1 MSSTERIFCNPLD
14 LAYRYQDI
22 RFTGTVRGMKI
33 AEPHRSVHRE
43 AADPSI
49 VLYRDR
55 YYMFVSMS
63 AGFWHSTD
71 LVRWKY
77 RATAKLP
84 ALDYA
89 PDVREVNGAL
99 YVSASRKEDNCP
111 FFRSVDPLSDD
122 FVEVTPG
129 TFPFW
134 DPNLFQDTDNSV
146 YLYWGC
152 DSRTPIQG
160 VRLSD
165 TFGPVGE
172 PSPLI
177 SSDVLAHGWEQLGED
192 HVVVPP
198 KTERE
203 RLAAM
208 AMGTDPYIEGAWMTE
223 RDGTYYLQYSAPGTQ
238 LNTYADG
245 YYTAPAPLG
254 PFTYSL
260 DSPFSSKPGGFITGA
275 GHGSTFQDL
284 HGNWWHAATM
294 RISVNDVFERRV
306 GIFPAGFDDD
316 GVLFC
321 NQNFAD
327 YPMTVPDGPFDPWT
341 PPAWMLL
348 SYKANVVASSSATGH
363 DPASAVDEN
372 VRTWWAAAGREPG
385 ESLTVDLGT
394 DKTVHAVQINL
405 ADHEL
410 ADAAPHAR
418 DGVDLGHSWRGVF
431 PGHQPAEILVELSKD
446 GREWTVV
453 RDSRDTDTDA
463 PHAFIVL
470 DAPQETRFVRV
481 TSGRM
486 PFDGTFAVSGIRVFG
501 TGEGEAPPSVRARA
515 ARVDDRTARIDWDA
529 APGAIGYNVR
539 YGRDP
544 QKLYHSWLVYER
556 TQLDLRSL
564 NSGAEYWVAVD
575 AFGEAGVTSG
585 VPVPAARNAELDEQ
599 EAEMQR

>member
-1 MSSTERIFCNPLD
+1 MTASERIFCNPLD
-14 LAYRYQDI
+14 IPYRYQDI
-22 RFTGTVRGMKI
+22 RFSGTVRGIKLG
-33 AEPHRSVHRE
+33 EPRRSVHRE

-49 VLYRDR
+49 VLYRGR
-55 YYMFVSMS
+55 YYMFASMS

-71 LVRWKY
+71 LLRWEY
-77 RATAKLP
+77 RATSKLP

-99 YVSASRKEDNCP
+99 YISASRKEDNCP

-134 DPNLFQDTDNSV
+134 DPNLFQDTDKAV

-152 DSRTPIQG
+152 DNKTPIYG

-165 TFGPVGE
+165 SFNPIGE

-192 HVVVPP
+192 YVVVPP
-198 KTERE
+198 RNEQE
-203 RLAAM
+203 RLIAQFS
-208 AMGTDPYIEGAWMTE
+208 GTAPFVEGAWMTE
-223 RDGTYYLQYSAPGTQ
+223 RDGTYYLQYSAPGTE

-245 YYTAPAPLG
+245 YYTASAPLG

-275 GHGSTFQDL
+275 GHGSTFQDR

-306 GIFPAGFDDD
+306 GIFPAGFDDE

-327 YPMTVPDGPFDPWT
+327 YPMAVPDGPFAPWT
-341 PPAWMLL
+341 PPTWMLL
-348 SYKANVVASSSATGH
+348 SYKADVAASSAAPGH
-363 DPASAVDEN
+363 GPASAVDEN
-372 VRTWWAAAGREPG
+372 IRTWWAAAGREPG
-385 ESLTVDLGT
+385 ESLTVDLGAP
-394 DKTVHAVQINL
+394 KTVHAVQINL

-410 ADAAPHAR
+410 ADTAPHAP
-418 DGVDLGHSWRGVF
+418 DGVDIGHSWRGIF
-431 PGHQPAEILVELSKD
+431 PSHQPAEILVEISEN
-446 GREWTVV
+446 GREWSVV
-453 RDSRDTDTDA
+453 RDSRGTGADT
-463 PHAFIVL
+463 PHAFLVL

-481 TSGRM
+481 TSGRL
-486 PFDGTFAVSGIRVFG
+486 PFDGTFAVSGVRVFG
-501 TGEGEAPPSVRARA
+501 TGEGEAPAAVRARA
-515 ARVDDRTARIDWDA
+515 LRTDDRTASVEWDA

-539 YGRDP
+539 YGRHP
-544 QKLYHSWLVYER
+544 QKLYHSWLVHER
-556 TQLDLRSL
+556 TSLDLRSL
-564 NSGAEYWVAVD
+564 NAGTEYWVAVD
-575 AFGEAGVTSG
+575 AFGEAGVTPG
-585 VPVPAARNAELDEQ
+585 EPVPAPWTAP
-599 EAEMQR
+599 

>member
-1 MSSTERIFCNPLD
+1 MTAPERTICNPLD
-14 LAYRYQDI
+14 IPYRYQDI
-22 RFTGTVRGMKI
+22 QFSGTVRGIKI
-33 AEPHRSVHRE
+33 SEPRRSVHRE

-49 VLYRDR
+49 VRYRNR

-63 AGFWHSTD
+63 AGFWHSAD
-71 LVRWKY
+71 LVRWEY
-77 RATAKLP
+77 HATSKLP

-89 PDVREVNGAL
+89 PDVREIDGAL
-99 YVSASRKEDNCP
+99 YISASHKEDNCP

-134 DPNLFQDTDNSV
+134 DPNLFQDTDHSV

-152 DSRTPIQG
+152 DNTTPLYG

-165 TFGPVGE
+165 TFSPIGKL
-172 PSPLI
+172 SPLI

-192 HVVVPP
+192 YVVEPP
-198 KTERE
+198 QSELEKLIDQVR
-203 RLAAM
+203 
-208 AMGTDPYIEGAWMTE
+208 GTDPYIEGAWMTE

-238 LNTYADG
+238 FNTYADG
-245 YYTAPAPLG
+245 YYTASSPLG

-275 GHGSTFQDL
+275 GHGSTFQDR

-327 YPMTVPDGPFDPWT
+327 YPMAVPDGPFDPWT

-348 SYKANVVASSSATGH
+348 SYKADAVASSAAPGH
-363 DPASAVDEN
+363 DPAFAVDED
-372 VRTWWAAAGREPG
+372 VRTWWAAASSEPG
-385 ESLTVDLGT
+385 ESLTVGLGASR
-394 DKTVHAVQINL
+394 TVHALQIDL

-410 ADAAPHAR
+410 ADCAPYAP
-418 DGVDLGHSWRGVF
+418 DGVDMGHSWRAVF
-431 PGHQPAEILVELSKD
+431 PSHQPAEIVVEISQD
-446 GREWTVV
+446 GQEWTVV
-453 RDSRDTDTDA
+453 GDSRGTGLDA
-463 PHAFIVL
+463 PHAYLVL
-470 DAPQETRFVRV
+470 DAPCQTRFVRV
-481 TSGRM
+481 TSGRL
-486 PFDGTFAVSGIRVFG
+486 PFDGVFAVSGVRVFG
-501 TGEGEAPPSVRARA
+501 TGDGDAPPPVRARA
-515 ARVDDRTARIDWDA
+515 IRVDDRTARIEWDA
-529 APGAIGYNVR
+529 APGAVGYNVR
-539 YGRDP
+539 YGRHP

-556 TQLDLRSL
+556 TALDLRSL
-564 NSGAEYWVAVD
+564 NADAEYWVAVD
-575 AFGEAGVTSG
+575 AFGEAGVASG
-585 VPVPAARNAELDEQ
+585 EPVSAAWAERATDHDHI
-599 EAEMQR
+599 

>member
-1 MSSTERIFCNPLD
+1 MTASERTFCNPLD
-14 LAYRYQDI
+14 IPYRYQDI
-22 RFTGTVRGMKI
+22 QFSGTVRGVKLG
-33 AEPHRSVHRE
+33 EPRRSVHRE

-55 YYMFVSMS
+55 YYMFASMS

-71 LVRWKY
+71 LLRWEY
-77 RATAKLP
+77 RATSKLP

-99 YVSASRKEDNCP
+99 YISASRKEDNCP
-111 FFRSVDPLSDD
+111 FFRSLDPLSDD

-134 DPNLFQDTDNSV
+134 DPNLFQDTDKAV

-152 DSRTPIQG
+152 DNKTPIHG

-165 TFGPVGE
+165 SFSPIGE

-192 HVVVPP
+192 YVVVPP
-198 KTERE
+198 RNAQE
-203 RLAAM
+203 RLIAQFS
-208 AMGTDPYIEGAWMTE
+208 GTAPFIEGAWMTE
-223 RDGTYYLQYSAPGTQ
+223 REGTYYLQYSAPGTE

-245 YYTAPAPLG
+245 YYTASAPLG
-254 PFTYSL
+254 PFTYSP

-275 GHGSTFQDL
+275 GHGSTFQDR

-306 GIFPAGFDDD
+306 GIFPAGFDDE

-341 PPAWMLL
+341 PPTWMLL
-348 SYKANVVASSSATGH
+348 SYKADAVASSSAPCH

-385 ESLTVDLGT
+385 ESLTVDLGAP
-394 DKTVHAVQINL
+394 KTVHAVQINL

-410 ADAAPHAR
+410 ADTAPHAP
-418 DGVDLGHSWRGVF
+418 DGMDIGHSWRGIF
-431 PGHQPAEILVELSKD
+431 PSHQPAEILVEISEN
-446 GREWTVV
+446 GREWSVV
-453 RDSRDTDTDA
+453 RDSRGTGADT

-481 TSGRM
+481 TSGRL
-486 PFDGTFAVSGIRVFG
+486 PFDGAFAVSGVRVFG
-501 TGEGEAPPSVRARA
+501 TGEGEAPAAVRARA
-515 ARVDDRTARIDWDA
+515 LRTDDRSASVEWDA

-539 YGRDP
+539 YGRHP
-544 QKLYHSWLVYER
+544 RKLYHSWLVHER
-556 TQLDLRSL
+556 TSLDLRSL
-564 NSGAEYWVAVD
+564 NAGTEYWVAVD
-575 AFGEAGVTSG
+575 AFGEAGVTRG
-585 VPVPAARNAELDEQ
+585 EPVPATWAAP
-599 EAEMQR
+599 